1 MPANRCHHIK
11 EDGVFCQSPALRGR
25 RHCYFHFRSLGRN
38 MRMAQERARQR
49 ERGVV
54 LPPLVDMN
62 AVQVSLQRV
71 MNAILADRIDVDT
84 AGRVLYGLQQASSKL
99 RRAMVEQ
106 LEGKQEGRAVEYP
119 DFGQEFN
126 VAPEMA
132 FPKSPPPDKFTLN
145 PELVKQIE
153 RGGKYGNH

>member
-1 MPANRCHHIK
+1 MPAGHCHHIK
-11 EDGVFCQSPALRGR
+11 EDGVFCQAPALRGR
-25 RHCYFHFRSLGRN
+25 RHCYFHFHALGRN
-38 MRMAQERARQR
+38 RRVAQEKKRQR
-49 ERGVV
+49 EHGLV

-71 MNAILADRIDVDT
+71 MNALLADRIDDDT
-84 AGRVLYGLQQASSKL
+84 AGRVLYGLQQASSRL

-106 LEGKQEGRAVEYP
+106 LEGKQGGRAEAYP
-119 DFGQEFN
+119 DFRKEFD

-132 FPKSPPPDKFTLN
+132 FPKSPPADKFTLD

-153 RGGKYGNH
+153 RGW

>member
-1 MPANRCHHIK
+1 MPTNPCHHIK
-11 EDGVFCQSPALRGR
+11 EDGVFCQAPALRGR
-25 RHCYFHFRSLGRN
+25 RHCYFHFRALGRN
-38 MRMAQERARQR
+38 MRMAQGKKRQR
-49 ERGVV
+49 EHGLV
-54 LPPLVDMN
+54 LPPLVDIN

-106 LEGKQEGRAVEYP
+106 LEDEQGGRAEAYP
-119 DFGQEFN
+119 GFEQEFDL
-126 VAPEMA
+126 PPLERA
-132 FPKSPPPDKFTLN
+132 FPGPPPPDKFTLD

-153 RGGKYGNH
+153 RGG